1 MDAYDFNFVHAL
13 GLFASTSKSGEA
25 FETREFLLTNSK
37 GKVAE
42 FNQAFLKQPYY
53 KLARALDRMQAFYA
67 RAEVPFRL
75 CVPVEEPDINAA
87 LQARGFVRQRD
98 LPMMLL
104 QQGAPALWAPRQ
116 LHVRE
121 AREASI
127 RADFQRVAFESF
139 GYPLQLAALALTD
152 DLLTLGHVTA
162 FVGYL
167 DGEACASSM
176 LITTGDVAGIYWVGT
191 VAGARGKGFGAA
203 VTAHAAAE
211 GLARG
216 ARHVCL
222 QASAMG
228 APVYERMGFAV
239 ARTYAVFNHG

>member
-25 FETREFLLTNSK
+25 FETREFLLTNTK

-42 FNQAFLKQPYY
+42 FNQAFLKQPHY
-53 KLARALDRMQAFYA
+53 KLSRALDRMLEFYA
-67 RAEVPFRL
+67 RAQVPFRL
-75 CVPVEEPDINAA
+75 CVPVDEPDVNAELEA
-87 LQARGFVRQRD
+87 HGFVRQRD
-98 LPMMLL
+98 LPMMVL
-104 QQGAPALWAPRQ
+104 QPDAPALWATRQ

-121 AREASI
+121 AREASV

-139 GYPLQLAALALTD
+139 GYPLPLAALALTD
-152 DLLTLGHVTA
+152 DLLTLGHVIP

-167 DGEACASSM
+167 DGVACASSM
-176 LITTGDVAGIYWVGT
+176 LITSGDVAGIYWVGT
-191 VAGARGKGFGAA
+191 LTQARGKGFGAA

-222 QASAMG
+222 QASPMG
-228 APVYERMGFAV
+228 APVYTGMGFAV
-239 ARTYAVFNHG
+239 ARSYLVFNHA

>member
-13 GLFASTSKSGEA
+13 GLFASTSKAGEA
-25 FETREFLLTNSK
+25 FETREFLLTNTK

-42 FNQAFLKQPYY
+42 FNQAFLKQPHY
-53 KLARALDRMQAFYA
+53 KLARALDRTQEFYA
-67 RAEVPFRL
+67 RAQVPFRL
-75 CVPVEEPDINAA
+75 CVPVDEPEVNAT
-87 LQARGFVRQRD
+87 LEARGFTRQRD
-98 LPMMLL
+98 LPVMLL
-104 QQGAPALWAPRQ
+104 EQGAPASWAPPQ

-139 GYPLQLAALALTD
+139 GYPLQLAPLALTD
-152 DLLTLGHVTA
+152 ELLTLGHVTA

-167 DGEACASSM
+167 NGEACASSM
-176 LITTGDVAGIYWVGT
+176 LIVSGDVAGIYWVGT
-191 VAGARGKGFGAA
+191 LAAARGKGFGAA

-228 APVYERMGFAV
+228 APVYERMGFTV
-239 ARTYAVFNHG
+239 ARSYAVFNHA